1 MLNAQLII
9 TSCSRRGLE
18 IEQLKSYLQGNG
30 YCLLRDD
37 WTVHPETDLILLST
51 CGFTQA
57 AEDFGFET
65 LRRVQATKK
74 ATAQVVFGGCIPE
87 INPARVKAEFDG
99 PTFSPQSYDHLD
111 AILGVEHPFVGFSRP
126 NTFGNR
132 GATSLITDTRR
143 AVDILKT
150 FDGSWSGL
158 GYISQRLG
166 SVMRQRLIRTRYAN
180 LENKHTYYIQIQE
193 GCSMHCS
200 YCAIRLAIGPL
211 RSRPIEAILAEL
223 RSGIGKGYRQIQL
236 MGDNAGSYGLDI
248 GANLG
253 KLLERILEVDGDF
266 SLDLTD
272 INPVYLASIA
282 EPVKQLT
289 QQKRISRLYV
299 PIQSANRRILKLMGR
314 DCDMQAV
321 KQMLLEIRRLGGPE
335 LKMGTSL
342 IAGFPSE
349 TMGELEETLEFCEQV
364 GFDWVW
370 CHSYSARP
378 ETPAAGLP
386 GQLDAA
392 EILRRSQLVKS
403 RLSKQSVVTTA
414 TDTAGNR
421 TCQG

>member
-1 MLNAQLII
+1 MIAQIII

-18 IEQLKSYLQGNG
+18 IEQLKRYLQGNG
-30 YCLLRDD
+30 YHLLRDD
-37 WTVHPETDLILLST
+37 WNVHPETDLILLST

-65 LRRVQATKK
+65 LRRVQAIKK

-87 INPARVKAEFDG
+87 INPARVRAEFDG
-99 PTFSPQSYDHLD
+99 PTFSPQSYARLD
-111 AILGVEHPFVGFSRP
+111 TILGAVHPFAGFSRP
-126 NTFGNR
+126 NTFGQR
-132 GATSLITDTRR
+132 GATSLITDARR
-143 AVDILKT
+143 AVDILST

-166 SVMRQRLIRTRYAN
+166 SGMRQRLIRTRYAN

-200 YCAIRLAIGPL
+200 YCAIRMAIGPM
-211 RSRPIEAILAEL
+211 RSRPVEAILNEIKT
-223 RSGIGKGYRQIQL
+223 GIRRGYHHIQL

-248 GANLG
+248 GTNMG
-253 KLLERILEVDGDF
+253 KLLERIMAVEGDF
-266 SLDLTD
+266 VLDLTD
-272 INPVYLASIA
+272 INPVYLASII
-282 EPVKQLT
+282 EPIKRLT
-289 QQKRISRLYV
+289 RQKKISRLYV
-299 PIQSANRRILKLMGR
+299 PIQSASRRILKLMGR
-314 DCDMQAV
+314 DCDMEAV
-321 KQMLLEIRRLGGPE
+321 KHMLVEIRQLAGQE
-335 LKMGTSL
+335 LKLGTSL

-349 TMGELEETLEFCEQV
+349 EIGELEETLEFCDEV

-378 ETPAAGLP
+378 DTPAAALP
-386 GQLDAA
+386 GQLEAA
-392 EILRRSQLVKS
+392 EILHRSQLVKS
-403 RLSKQSVVTTA
+403 QLGKKSLVTTA